1 MKIKEGYILRNVAG
15 SFVVVP
21 IGEATLEFNG
31 MMNLNETGAF
41 PFEKMIDG
49 ISRDDLIKALT
60 DEYDV
65 DDETAAEDVDA
76 FIEKVKEQDLFEEE

>member
-1 MKIKEGYILRNVAG
+1 MKIKEGFILRNVAG

-21 IGEATLEFNG
+21 IGQATLDFNG

-41 PFEKMIDG
+41 LFEKMIEG
-49 ISRDDLIKALT
+49 ITREDLIKALT

-65 DDETAAEDVDA
+65 DEETATKDVDA
-76 FIEKVKEQDLFEEE
+76 FIEKVEKEDLFE

>member
-1 MKIKEGYILRNVAG
+1 MKIKEGFILRNVAG

-21 IGEATLEFNG
+21 IGEATLDFNG

-41 PFEKMIDG
+41 LFEKMIEG
-49 ISRDDLIKALT
+49 ISREDLIKALT

-65 DDETAAEDVDA
+65 DEETAAHDVDA
-76 FIEKVKEQDLFEEE
+76 FIEKVEKEDLFE

>member
-1 MKIKEGYILRNVAG
+1 MKIKEGFILRNVAG

-21 IGEATLEFNG
+21 IGQATLDFNG

-41 PFEKMIDG
+41 LFEKMIEG
-49 ISRDDLIKALT
+49 ITREDLIKALT

-65 DDETAAEDVDA
+65 DKETATKDVDA
-76 FIEKVKEQDLFEEE
+76 FIEKVEKEDLFE

>member
-21 IGEATLEFNG
+21 IGDAASEFNG

-41 PFEKMIDG
+41 LFEKMIEG
-49 ISRDDLIKALT
+49 ISREDLIKTLT
-60 DEYDV
+60 EEYDV
-65 DDETAAEDVDA
+65 DEETATADVDT
-76 FIEKVKEQDLFEEE
+76 FIEKVEKEDLFE